1 MGGVEI
7 EDVIRAV
14 AAVLL
19 SGRGQNTSVIWIGR
33 KSWEGLFLAVRSPI
47 ARFAMN
53 GEERVGES
61 PDCFGERNGG
71 GVRIGLMEAEAEIGV
86 GDSTLTLNDLSFA
99 ILEEEKPEVLHTGK
113 CPSLSNILGIRNV
126 AKFCDQIYQFIHQ
139 STSEFM
145 QRVVTYRCR
154 GVA

>member
-14 AAVLL
+14 AVVLL
-19 SGRGQNTSVIWIGR
+19 SGRGQKISVIWIGR

-61 PDCFGERNGG
+61 PD
-71 GVRIGLMEAEAEIGV
+71 
-86 GDSTLTLNDLSFA
+86 
-99 ILEEEKPEVLHTGK
+99 
-113 CPSLSNILGIRNV
+113 
-126 AKFCDQIYQFIHQ
+126 
-139 STSEFM
+139 
-145 QRVVTYRCR
+145 
-154 GVA
+154 

>member
-7 EDVIRAV
+7 EDVITAV

-53 GEERVGES
+53 GEERVRES
-61 PDCFGERNGG
+61 PD
-71 GVRIGLMEAEAEIGV
+71 
-86 GDSTLTLNDLSFA
+86 
-99 ILEEEKPEVLHTGK
+99 
-113 CPSLSNILGIRNV
+113 
-126 AKFCDQIYQFIHQ
+126 
-139 STSEFM
+139 
-145 QRVVTYRCR
+145 
-154 GVA
+154 